1 MCNCGKKRSA
11 LKPQAGTLTNASHQR
26 IQQAV
31 YEQQIPVTQLQVTQT
46 VMFQYMG
53 NSALTVTGSITR
65 KNYRFNFPGD
75 IQHVAF
81 SDAAAMKAIPVLKK
95 V

>member
-11 LKPQAGTLTNASHQR
+11 IQPASNT
-26 IQQAV
+26 IQQNKPIRQN
-31 YEQQIPVTQLQVTQT
+31 YYQPPVEAQPQTNQT
-46 VMFQYMG
+46 VMFQYTG
-53 NSALTVTGSITR
+53 NTALTVIGNITR

-75 IQHVAF
+75 VQRIAL
-81 SDAAAMKAIPVLKK
+81 SDAAAMSKVHVLKR

>member
-11 LKPQAGTLTNASHQR
+11 LQSQSNTR
-26 IQQAV
+26 QQNQPFRQNH
-31 YEQQIPVTQLQVTQT
+31 YQPPIEPVQKQHT
-46 VMFQYMG
+46 VLFQYTG
-53 NSALTVTGSITR
+53 NTALTIVGNITR

-75 IQHVAF
+75 TQPVA
-81 SDAAAMKAIPVLKK
+81 SGDAAAMMAVPVLKK